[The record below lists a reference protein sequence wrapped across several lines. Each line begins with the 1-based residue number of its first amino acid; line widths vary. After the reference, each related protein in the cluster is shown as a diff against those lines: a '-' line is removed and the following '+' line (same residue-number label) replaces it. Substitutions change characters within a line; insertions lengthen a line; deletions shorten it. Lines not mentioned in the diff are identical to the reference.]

1 MPEVANETRRAMTAI
16 SANPAGD
23 VIYHGQLDGNG
34 GRVILI
40 EDAASRVIG
49 TVPSIGSGPAGTARS
64 LLADAI
70 GPGALCQACG
80 GHGRVAFDPYGMTA
94 VPAPWDARCSPGD
107 SATAGLEAIT
117 CRASGCDR
125 GLCVPCEALQR
136 AHAVTIG
143 TEFRISRTAILD
155 WLAGLDR

>member
-16 SANPAGD
+16 STNPAGD
-23 VIYHGQLDGNG
+23 VIYHGQLDRNG

-49 TVPSIGSGPAGTARS
+49 TVPPIAPGPAGTARS

-70 GPGALCQACG
+70 GPRALCQACG

-94 VPAPWDARCSPGD
+94 VPAPWDAHRSPGD
-107 SATAGLEAIT
+107 CATAGLEAIT
-117 CRASGCDR
+117 CRARGCDR
-125 GLCVPCEALQR
+125 GLCVPCGAFQR
-136 AHAVTIG
+136 AHAVTMG
-143 TEFRISRTAILD
+143 TEFRISRSAILD